1 MTSDKSS
8 PSKKTPVQRR
18 EKYDAA
24 TLQNMAH
31 DREHVVEPAKK
42 EAEYE
47 SAASMIER
55 LSPSNLSLVENI
67 IRVVLKIGRA
77 SCRERVF

>member
-1 MTSDKSS
+1 MTRDKSS
-8 PSKKTPVQRR
+8 PSKNPPVQRR

-31 DREHVVEPAKK
+31 QRTDPAAEPEK
-42 EAEYE
+42 ETDEYE
-47 SAASMIER
+47 SAASLIEQ

-67 IRVVLKIGRA
+67 IRVVLKEQN
-77 SCRERVF
+77 SE